1 MQGDVKM
8 KKQGNYYLGLDIG
21 TDSVGYAVTDP
32 NYELLKFKGE
42 PMWGSHLFEGGQD
55 AADRRLHRTGRRRI
69 DRRQQRV
76 MLISE
81 LFAEEIV
88 KIDPH
93 FFERRKE
100 SALYGED
107 NHYGVEIFAKGSG
120 ISDREYHEKYPTIHH
135 LILELMTS
143 SKPHDIRLVY
153 IACAWLVS
161 HRGHFLFDIAPDRM
175 DKLLNFEGVYSD
187 FCQYLWDQEY
197 TLPWDTSVAADDIL
211 NIIKMDAGVSRKKDA
226 FKTQIYKGKKI
237 RKECTDDFP
246 YSREAIVTLLSGGS
260 VKPGILFD
268 NEMYGEV
275 ESVSLQ
281 MGDEDFDRIISEL
294 GDDGELL
301 LKLRSMHNCVR
312 LIATMSQKREQDP
325 VCVSSSKVAIYEQHR
340 NDLKLLKQIVK
351 RYCPQNYNEI
361 FRSAQAGNYVSYTR
375 NTKNCPEPDKVKG
388 ASKDIFCDYLKKK
401 LKNLKVST
409 ADKKQYEDMLE
420 RLETRCF
427 LPKQKDTDNRVIP
440 QQLYR
445 QELNEILRRAET
457 YLPMLRCKDDIG
469 LSVSEKILSVFD
481 FRIPYYVGPLVKKPG
496 STAWIVRKQ
505 EKILP
510 WNFSEVVNL
519 DASEQQFIKK
529 MINSCTYL
537 PGKEVLPVH
546 SLLYEKFTVL
556 NALNNLQV
564 DGVQIPVAV
573 KQTLF
578 TELFLQKPR
587 VTFQQIRNYLLG
599 RGLIAKESLV
609 SGLDVSF
616 KAGLKSYHIFKR
628 MLCAGVLTE
637 SDVEEIIR
645 HAAFTEDKGRMKK
658 WLKKEFPQLPDDDV
672 THILRQKLKEFG
684 RLSGELLAGLYGTEV
699 DSDGEAFTIM
709 EALWSTNRNLMQ
721 LLSGKYTFVDQ
732 ISAYRREYYS
742 DKPGNMDDFL
752 SEMYVSNAGKRA
764 IYRTWDIVQDVVK
777 ANGKA
782 PDKIFVEMAR
792 GGTPEQKGKRTQSRK
807 DQLLALY
814 KTVKIEDSRKLEKEL
829 QAMGT
834 AADSRLQDRKLFLYY
849 LQLGKC
855 LYTGN
860 PIDLARLSDGTYN
873 LDHIYPQSQ
882 VKDDSV
888 LNNLVLVESN
898 ANGQKSDVYPIA
910 KEIQDE
916 MGAYWAMLKHNGL
929 MTEEKYQRLVRTKP
943 FTQEEKMGFINRQLV
958 ETRQSTKA
966 ITALLKEKFPDTQ
979 IVYVKAGLVSEFRQE
994 FGLLK
999 CRAVNDL
1006 HHAKDAYLNIVVG
1019 NVYDQR
1025 FAKAWFRVDQP
1036 YNVQAKKLFAVA
1048 HRHGDQVY
1056 WNGESDLAKVKKTVG
1071 KNAVHLT
1078 RYAFCRK
1085 GGLFDQQPVKKAPGL
1100 IPLKNGLPTE
1110 KYGGYNKPT
1119 ASCYALARFM
1129 LDGKWE
1135 IMPVPVELHIKD
1147 AVLSDGNRL
1156 LKYVETT
1163 IESIL
1168 GKHPQ
1173 DTQLLLK
1180 GRMLKINTVFS
1191 LDGTL
1196 MTLAGKSSGGR
1207 DLLLSP
1213 ASALILPAEW
1223 ERYAKCLESCWKKIE
1238 TNKNLEPDE
1247 IHDGIS
1253 REKNVAFYQLLTE
1266 KMNAWPF
1273 VNYPGNQGQTLVQ
1286 GIEKFSEEQMKM
1298 QIMCLL
1304 NILTMMGSG
1313 AAGVDLTA
1321 CGGSKKAGTKVI
1333 NAKLSNWKKRY
1344 KEVCVVDVSAS
1355 GLFRKTGCNLLE
1367 LL

>member
-1 MQGDVKM
+1 M
-8 KKQGNYYLGLDIG
+8 KKREAYYLGLDIG
-21 TDSVGYAVTDP
+21 TDSVGYAVTNQ
-32 NYELLKFKGE
+32 NYDLLKFKGE
-42 PMWGSHLFEGGQD
+42 PMWGTHLFEGGQD
-55 AADRRLHRTGRRRI
+55 AADRRLHRTSRRRI

-76 MLISE
+76 SLINE

-93 FFERRKE
+93 FFQRRKE
-100 SALYGED
+100 SSLYGD
-107 NHYGVEIFAKGSG
+107 DGHYGVRIFGADTGL
-120 ISDREYHEKYPTIHH
+120 SDREYHEKYPTIHH

-143 SKPHDIRLVY
+143 NEPHDIRLVY
-153 IACAWLVS
+153 IACAWLVA

-175 DKLLNFEGVYSD
+175 DKLLDFDAVYSD
-187 FCQYLWDQEY
+187 FCQYLLDQNC
-197 TLPWDTSVAADDIL
+197 TLPWESSVTADDIL
-211 NIIKMDAGVSRKKDA
+211 NILKMDIGVTRKKDA
-226 FKTQIYKGKKI
+226 FKTRIYNGKKI
-237 RKECTDDFP
+237 SKEYAEDFP
-246 YSREAIVTLLSGGS
+246 YSREAMVTLLSGGS
-260 VKPGILFD
+260 VKPGLLFD
-268 NEMYGEV
+268 NEMYGEI

-301 LKLRSMHNCVR
+301 LKLRSMHNCVQ
-312 LIATMSQKREQDP
+312 LIATMSQKRGEDP

-340 NDLKLLKQIVK
+340 EDLKLLKQIVK
-351 RYCPQNYNEI
+351 RYCPQNYYEI
-361 FRSAQAGNYVSYTR
+361 FRSAQAGNYVSYSQ
-375 NTKNCPEPDKVKG
+375 NTKSCPEPNKLKG
-388 ASKDIFCDYLKKK
+388 ANKDTFCDYLKKK
-401 LKNLKVST
+401 LKNLKVSD
-409 ADKKQYEDMLE
+409 ADKKQYDAIME
-420 RLETRCF
+420 RLETRSF

-445 QELNEILRRAET
+445 QELSVILSRAEA
-457 YLPMLRCKDDIG
+457 YLPMLLHKDDTG

-510 WNFSEVVNL
+510 WNFSEVVDL
-519 DASEQQFIKK
+519 DASEQQFIRN
-529 MINSCTYL
+529 MINYCTYL
-537 PGKEVLPVH
+537 PGKEVLPVN

-556 NALNNLQV
+556 NALNSLQA
-564 DGVQIPVAV
+564 DGIQIPVAV
-573 KQTLF
+573 KQALF
-578 TELFLQKPR
+578 TDLFLQQPR
-587 VTFQQIRNYLLG
+587 VTFRQIRNYLLSK
-599 RGLIAKESLV
+599 GLITKESSI
-609 SGLDVSF
+609 SGLDVTF

-628 MLCAGVLTE
+628 MLLSGVLKE

-658 WLKKEFPQLPDDDV
+658 WLKKEFPQLPDEDV
-672 THILRQKLKEFG
+672 AYILRQKLKEFG
-684 RLSGELLAGLYGTEV
+684 RLSGELLTGLYGTEV

-709 EALWSTNRNLMQ
+709 EALWNTNQNLMQ
-721 LLSGKYTFVDQ
+721 LLSEKYTFGDQ
-732 ISAYRREYYS
+732 IRAYSREYYS
-742 DKPGNMDDFL
+742 DKPRNMDEIL
-752 SEMYVSNAGKRA
+752 SEMYVSNARKRA

-792 GGTPEQKGKRTQSRK
+792 GGLPEQRGKRTQSRK

-814 KTVKIEDSRKLEKEL
+814 KTVKTEDSRKLEKEL

-834 AADSRLQDRKLFLYY
+834 AADGRLQDRKLFLYY

-855 LYTGN
+855 LYTGH
-860 PIDLARLSDGTYN
+860 PIDLTKLSDGTYN

-898 ANGQKSDVYPIA
+898 ANGQKSDIYPIA
-910 KEIQDE
+910 KEIQERMVD
-916 MGAYWAMLKHNGL
+916 YWTMLKNNGL
-929 MTEEKYQRLVRTKP
+929 MTEEKYRRLIRTKP
-943 FTQEEKMGFINRQLV
+943 FTQDEKMGFINRQLV

-1025 FAKAWFRVDQP
+1025 FTKNWFRVDQP
-1036 YNVQAKKLFAVA
+1036 YNVQAKKLFTAA
-1048 HRHGDQVY
+1048 HRHGDLVY
-1056 WNGESDLAKVKKTVG
+1056 WDGEKDLAKVKKTVG

-1119 ASCYALARFM
+1119 ASCYVLTRFM
-1129 LDGKWE
+1129 LDEKCE
-1135 IMPVPVELHIKD
+1135 IMPVPVELHVKD
-1147 AVLSDGNRL
+1147 AVLSEANRL
-1156 LKYVETT
+1156 LQYAEIT

-1173 DTQLLLK
+1173 DTQLLLN
-1180 GRMLKINTVFS
+1180 GRILKINTVFS

-1196 MTLAGKSSGGR
+1196 MTLAGKSSGGKNI
-1207 DLLLSP
+1207 LLSP
-1213 ASALILPAEW
+1213 VAPLVLSLEW
-1223 ERYAKCLESCWKKIE
+1223 ERYAKCLDSFRKKTE

-1266 KMNAWPF
+1266 KLNAWPF

-1286 GIEKFSEEQMKM
+1286 GMEKFAAAQTKI
-1298 QIMCLL
+1298 QITCLL

-1321 CGGSKKAGTKVI
+1321 CGGTSKAGAKVI

-1344 KEVCVVDVSAS
+1344 QEVRIVDISAS
-1355 GLFRKTGCNLLE
+1355 GLFRKASSNLLD

>member
-1 MQGDVKM
+1 M
-8 KKQGNYYLGLDIG
+8 KKRETYYLGLDIG
-21 TDSVGYAVTDP
+21 TDSVGYAVTNQ
-32 NYELLKFKGE
+32 NYDLLKFKGE
-42 PMWGSHLFEGGQD
+42 PMWGTHLFEGGQD
-55 AADRRLHRTGRRRI
+55 AADRRLHRGSRRRI

-76 MLISE
+76 FLIKE
-81 LFAEEIV
+81 LFEEEIGKV
-88 KIDPH
+88 DPY
-93 FFERRKE
+93 FFQRRKE
-100 SALYGED
+100 SSLYGD
-107 NHYGVEIFAKGSG
+107 DSHYGVRMFGADTGF
-120 ISDREYHEKYPTIHH
+120 SDREYHEKYPTIHH

-143 SKPHDIRLVY
+143 DEPHDIRLVY
-153 IACAWLVS
+153 IACAWLVA
-161 HRGHFLFDIAPDRM
+161 HRGHFLFDIGPDRM
-175 DKLLNFEGVYSD
+175 DKLLDFDAVYSD
-187 FCQYLWDQEY
+187 FCQYLLDQNY
-197 TLPWDTSVAADDIL
+197 TLPWDSSVSAEDIL
-211 NIIKMDAGVSRKKDA
+211 NIIKMDVGVTRKKDA
-226 FKTQIYKGKKI
+226 FKTRIYNGKKI
-237 RKECTDDFP
+237 SKEYAEDFP

-268 NEMYGEV
+268 NETYGEI

-301 LKLRSMHNCVR
+301 LKLRSMHNCVQ

-325 VCVSSSKVAIYEQHR
+325 VCVSSSKVAIYEQHKE
-340 NDLKLLKQIVK
+340 DLKLLKRIVK
-351 RYCPQNYNEI
+351 RYCPQNYDEI

-375 NTKNCPEPDKVKG
+375 NTKSCPEPEKVKG
-388 ASKDIFCDYLKKK
+388 ASKDVFCDYLKKK
-401 LKNLKVST
+401 LKNLKVRA
-409 ADKKQYEDMLE
+409 ADKKSYESMME
-420 RLETRCF
+420 RLETRSF

-445 QELNEILRRAET
+445 QELNEILRRAEN
-457 YLPMLRCKDDIG
+457 YLPMLLFRDETG

-510 WNFSEVVNL
+510 WNFPEVIDL
-519 DASEQQFIKK
+519 DASEQQFIRN
-529 MINSCTYL
+529 MINYCTYL
-537 PGKEVLPVH
+537 PGKEVLPVN

-578 TELFLQKPR
+578 TELFLQQPR
-587 VTFQQIRNYLLG
+587 VTFRQIRNYLLG
-599 RGLIAKESLV
+599 KGLITKTSV
-609 SGLDVSF
+609 ISGLDATF

-628 MLCAGVLTE
+628 MLHAGVLTE
-637 SDVEEIIR
+637 SDVEKIIR

-658 WLKKEFPQLPDDDV
+658 WLKKEFPQLPDEDV
-672 THILRQKLKEFG
+672 AYILRQKLKEFG
-684 RLSGELLAGLYGTEV
+684 RLSGELLERLYGTEV

-709 EALWSTNRNLMQ
+709 EALWNTNQNLMQ
-721 LLSGKYTFVDQ
+721 LLSGKYTFADQ
-732 ISAYRREYYS
+732 ISAYSREYYS
-742 DKPGNMDDFL
+742 DRPRTMEAFL
-752 SEMYVSNAGKRA
+752 SDMYVSNAGKRA

-792 GGTPEQKGKRTQSRK
+792 GGAPEQKGKRPQSRK

-814 KTVKIEDSRKLEKEL
+814 KSVKSEDSRKLEKEL
-829 QAMGT
+829 QAMGA
-834 AADSRLQDRKLFLYY
+834 AADGRLQDRKLFLYY

-860 PIDLARLSDGTYN
+860 PIDLTSLSDGTYN

-882 VKDDSV
+882 VKDDSL

-910 KEIQDE
+910 KEIRE
-916 MGAYWAMLKHNGL
+916 RMGAYWTMLRTNGL
-929 MTEEKYQRLVRTKP
+929 MTEEKYRRLIRTKP
-943 FTQEEKMGFINRQLV
+943 FTQDEKMGFINRQLV

-966 ITALLKEKFPDTQ
+966 ITALLKEKFPDAQ

-994 FGLLK
+994 FGMLK

-1025 FAKAWFRVDQP
+1025 FTRNWFRVDQP
-1036 YNVQAKKLFAVA
+1036 YNVQAKKLFAA
-1048 HRHGDQVY
+1048 THRHGDLVY

-1100 IPLKNGLPTE
+1100 IPLKKDLPTE

-1119 ASCYALARFM
+1119 ASCYVLTRFI
-1129 LDGKWE
+1129 LDEKWE
-1135 IMPVPVELHIKD
+1135 IMPVPIDLYVKD
-1147 AVLSDGNRL
+1147 TVLSDSNRL
-1156 LKYVETT
+1156 LEYAETT
-1163 IESIL
+1163 VERIL
-1168 GKHPQ
+1168 EKHPR
-1173 DTQLLLK
+1173 DMQLLLN
-1180 GRMLKINTVFS
+1180 GRILKINTVIS
-1191 LDGTL
+1191 LDGTQ
-1196 MTLAGKSSGGR
+1196 MTLAGKSSGGKYI
-1207 DLLLSP
+1207 LLSP
-1213 ASALILPAEW
+1213 VAPLILPAEW
-1223 ERYAKCLESCWKKIE
+1223 ERYAKCLESFQKKAE

-1273 VNYPGNQGQTLVQ
+1273 VNYPGNQGQTLAQ
-1286 GIEKFSEEQMKM
+1286 GIQKFTAAQTKM
-1298 QIMCLL
+1298 QISCLL
-1304 NILTMMGSG
+1304 NSLSLMGSG
-1313 AAGVDLTA
+1313 AAGVDLTV
-1321 CGGSKKAGTKVI
+1321 CGGASKSGAKVI
-1333 NAKLSNWKKRY
+1333 NAKMSNWKKRY
-1344 KEVCVVDVSAS
+1344 KEVRIVDVSAS
-1355 GLFRKTGCNLLE
+1355 GLFRKTGCNLLD